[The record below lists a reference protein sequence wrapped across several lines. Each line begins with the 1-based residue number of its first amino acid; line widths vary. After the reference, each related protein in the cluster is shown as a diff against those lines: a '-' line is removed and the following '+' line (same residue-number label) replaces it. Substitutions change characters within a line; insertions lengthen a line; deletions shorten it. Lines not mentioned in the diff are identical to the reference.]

1 MDSAGAPDDLTGPA
15 GPELALAGRLSEV
28 LTLSA
33 SIDLVLPELA
43 ATSGAQIAVFAVAG
57 STASGARSWPSDP
70 GWSRALERQLGA
82 LWEGGPLTDLA
93 RSLGVAPPFAVEPLL
108 ARFGWSGMPFE
119 LPVQGAPLSHLV
131 YLAVATA
138 GRTVCGYFL
147 GRSDRAFS
155 SAELARLTRVQ
166 PVLVASHA
174 PFLRGVAHSVPLT
187 PRQRDILRLMHQGLT
202 GGAIASR
209 LRISESTVGKHVHDL
224 YTRLDTHDRVSTVRE
239 AQVRGLL
246 DGVAGEAW
254 QDSRFG

>member
-1 MDSAGAPDDLTGPA
+1 MTAGAPDDLTGPA
-15 GPELALAGRLSEV
+15 GPELVLAGRLSGV
-28 LTLSA
+28 TTLSA

-43 ATSGAQIAVFAVAG
+43 TGSGAQIALFAVAG
-57 STASGARSWPSDP
+57 STASGARCWPSDP
-70 GWSRALERQLGA
+70 AWSRSLERQLGA
-82 LWEGGPLTDLA
+82 LWEGGPLTDLV
-93 RSLGVAPPFAVEPLL
+93 RSLGVVPPFPVEPLL
-108 ARFGWSGMPFE
+108 ARFGWSAWPFE
-119 LPVQGAPLSHLV
+119 LLVAGAPLTHLV
-131 YLAVATA
+131 YLGVATA

-147 GRSDRAFS
+147 GRTDRAFTA
-155 SAELARLTRVQ
+155 AELDTLTRLQ

-174 PFLRGVAHSVPLT
+174 PFLRGAAQSVPLT

-224 YTRLDTHDRVSTVRE
+224 YARLQTHDRVSTVRE